1 MYSNIFTDVQI
12 EDRRMKKRMIDV
24 SPSGPS
30 QRDLEQMAEREIQMA
45 AYLATNPDPVTGLP
59 IRQAQEFPRPLPER
73 DRPSFNPYTEG
84 PRSNYDLP
92 IFEQLLYADLYR
104 FGY

>member
-1 MYSNIFTDVQI
+1 MYFNIFTDI
-12 EDRRMKKRMIDV
+12 EVDDRRMKRRMIDV

-30 QRDLEQMAEREIQMA
+30 ERDIEQMSEREIQMA

-59 IRQAQEFPRPLPER
+59 RRQAQEFRRPRQER
-73 DRPSFNPYTEG
+73 DRPMVSRYDDERRESNPD
-84 PRSNYDLP
+84 RF
-92 IFEQLLYADLYR
+92 FEQVQYADLYR